1 MEQRERELRQFLL
14 LDHEQQRQAMQRLA
28 ASGLSD
34 YGIAAA
40 TGLSVDMVRAVIGER
55 KQVAA

>member
-1 MEQRERELRQFLL
+1 MEYRERELCQFLL

-40 TGLSVDMVRAVIGER
+40 TSLSVEMVRAVLGER
-55 KQVAA
+55 ETAAA